1 MGKKLNKKDLLS
13 SNLATKKGYCTQLRA
28 ISNKCITNLYNKL
41 NTNNL
46 INKFAQY
53 FKNNYICTMI
63 RETKKI
69 QVGSYIETLVK
80 YEPMQRLKYPMP
92 AYRKNYGWALKKV
105 EKIEKSTDI

>member
-1 MGKKLNKKDLLS
+1 
-13 SNLATKKGYCTQLRA
+13 
-28 ISNKCITNLYNKL
+28 
-41 NTNNL
+41 
-46 INKFAQY
+46 
-53 FKNNYICTMI
+53 MI

-105 EKIEKSTDI
+105 EKIEKNDGI